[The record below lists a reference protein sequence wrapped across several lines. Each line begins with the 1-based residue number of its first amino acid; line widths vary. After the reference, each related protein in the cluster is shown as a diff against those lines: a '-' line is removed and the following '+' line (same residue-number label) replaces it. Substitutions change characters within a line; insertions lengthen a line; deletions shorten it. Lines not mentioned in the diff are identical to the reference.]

1 MLCASVQVC
10 GCVRVCRCTSVHEC
24 AGVRECAGARVCTS
38 VWVCRWHPGGMWVC
52 ECVGV
57 QVCLHM
63 HVLLCI
69 RRVVIAPVRT
79 NSSCEE
85 LVSMEGSVPPTARV
99 WSHSGLA
106 KYTAAGSLISAAD
119 ISKQHKNV
127 GAIPSPLPSPPSCN
141 RPGLTNKSAHA
152 ASREQV
158 QLWAHVETH
167 THVCIHVLTSG
178 FLGYMCGKVWAVAS
192 GPAQL

>member
-1 MLCASVQVC
+1 MRVVC
-10 GCVRVCRCTSVHEC
+10 GCTSVRVH
-24 AGVRECAGARVCTS
+24 
-38 VWVCRWHPGGMWVC
+38 
-52 ECVGV
+52 
-57 QVCLHM
+57 LHM

-85 LVSMEGSVPPTARV
+85 LVSMEGSVPPIARV

-127 GAIPSPLPSPPSCN
+127 GAVLPLPSPPSWN
-141 RPGLTNKSAHA
+141 RPSLVNKSARA
-152 ASREQV
+152 ASKEQV
-158 QLWAHVETH
+158 QN
-167 THVCIHVLTSG
+167 S
-178 FLGYMCGKVWAVAS
+178 S
-192 GPAQL
+192 GPTWKHTFVCAYMYLQVAFWDTCVGRCGLWLLVRLSSDASL

>member
-1 MLCASVQVC
+1 MLCASV
-10 GCVRVCRCTSVHEC
+10 R
-24 AGVRECAGARVCTS
+24 
-38 VWVCRWHPGGMWVC
+38 
-52 ECVGV
+52 
-57 QVCLHM
+57 VCLHM

-85 LVSMEGSVPPTARV
+85 LVSMEGSVLPAARV

-127 GAIPSPLPSPPSCN
+127 GAVPPLLLSPPSWN
-141 RPGLTNKSAHA
+141 RPGPVNKSARA
-152 ASREQV
+152 ASRNKCSSGPT
-158 QLWAHVETH
+158 WKH
-167 THVCIHVLTSG
+167 TRVCIHVHTRG
-178 FLGYMCGKVWAVAS
+178 FLGYVCGKVWSVAS
-192 GPAQL
+192 GLAQL